1 MFVNFTRASR
11 KSKTITDLADVEHLD
26 NLSAPDRRRVAEL
39 IDAHVAERAAE
50 SGRSPSP
57 SPRSSPPADQ
67 GNLVER
73 CRALLGDGGRGPRV
87 SLTNGR
93 GETFDVAAGV
103 FASRKRPRPRRS
115 SPGLACWC
123 GAPPDGDVRRCG
135 GACGTWRV
143 SRRLFMRPS
152 PRRTAP
158 PFAGATRAA
167 PARSTR
173 RTASAAA
180 AGARPTP
187 GSAAPA
193 RPRSTARTPPRPSP
207 ARRSPPPSTP
217 WTATT
222 APRPRRRAPTTAP
235 RRGPSARGAASTP
248 RGRGASRGVAEKRP
262 SRGESSK
269 IGARRGSS
277 ATRPTTTARR
287 RRRSGPARPRR
298 PRYVLRDRL
307 FFTPEFIGLVRR
319 RALRR
324 GPRAHLAGGRA
335 VRRGARAA
343 PALAPGARRGQDH
356 VHPVQPR
363 VRRRGQAPPP
373 ARDGDRGSWVA
384 RRRVIF
390 ATFTTPRRRP
400 QASPPSQRTRS
411 SRSSAPRGP
420 CRRRPARTTTAPPRR
435 RGRDRAAPPRTRPP
449 PSSTSSRATCVM
461 PPVPRSSRGGS
472 VRPSPPR
479 STRPLAKK
487 QRRFRIAP
495 LANVLR
501 LTLW

>member
-1 MFVNFTRASR
+1 MEKEQPLRGTPHYRGHIGAPPGSERHPGLHPARSVRTAARVAARVPAARARVPPARARAARRPPAAQAGASRATSARTSSSRVPRVPENERSKERFRQAGVATDGRAKCAEATCRAKLVPGTPRLGKVPPSLRHGHNLKTKWYHIDCMFVNFTRASR

-26 NLSAPDRRRVAEL
+26 SLSAPDRRRVAEL

-50 SGRSPSP
+50 SGRSSP
-57 SPRSSPPADQ
+57 RSSRSSPPADP

-73 CRALLGDGGRGPRV
+73 CRALLGNGGRGPRV

-115 SPGLACWC
+115 APGLACWC

-135 GACGTWRV
+135 GACGTWRGK
-143 SRRLFMRPS
+143 RRLDAVES
-152 PRRTAP
+152 PRRTIP
-158 PFAGATRAA
+158 PFAGATRSA

-207 ARRSPPPSTP
+207 ARRSPPSSTP
-217 WTATT
+217 WIAST

-235 RRGPSARGAASTP
+235 RRSPSARGAASTP
-248 RGRGASRGVAEKRP
+248 RGRGASRGVEEVLS
-262 SRGESSK
+262 SRSDSSK

-298 PRYVLRDRL
+298 PRYV
-307 FFTPEFIGLVRR
+307 RR
-319 RALRR
+319 HF
-324 GPRAHLAGGRA
+324 PS
-335 VRRGARAA
+335 
-343 PALAPGARRGQDH
+343 PF
-356 VHPVQPR
+356 
-363 VRRRGQAPPP
+363 
-373 ARDGDRGSWVA
+373 S
-384 RRRVIF
+384 RRV
-390 ATFTTPRRRP
+390 
-400 QASPPSQRTRS
+400 S
-411 SRSSAPRGP
+411 
-420 CRRRPARTTTAPPRR
+420 
-435 RGRDRAAPPRTRPP
+435 
-449 PSSTSSRATCVM
+449 
-461 PPVPRSSRGGS
+461 
-472 VRPSPPR
+472 
-479 STRPLAKK
+479 
-487 QRRFRIAP
+487 
-495 LANVLR
+495 
-501 LTLW
+501 